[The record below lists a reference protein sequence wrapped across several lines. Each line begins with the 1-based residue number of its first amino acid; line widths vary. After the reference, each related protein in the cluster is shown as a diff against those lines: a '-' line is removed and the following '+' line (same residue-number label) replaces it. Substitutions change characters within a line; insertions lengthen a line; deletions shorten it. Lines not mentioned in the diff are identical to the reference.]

1 MAASKSNITVL
12 LIDLAPHP
20 GNFWKSIFITLEQ
33 LYIFTTGKN
42 LEKTTSSLA
51 VPSKDARI
59 NKHVRLGVKSPG
71 DAYFFIQ
78 TKTKIFVPLKN
89 TILVD

>member
-1 MAASKSNITVL
+1 M
-12 LIDLAPHP
+12 
-20 GNFWKSIFITLEQ
+20 
-33 LYIFTTGKN
+33 YIFTTGKN

-59 NKHVRLGVKSPG
+59 NKHVRLGVKSPS

-78 TKTKIFVPLKN
+78 TKTKIFVPTQKYHFGGLIPSAYLCEVQAAFFARTSRKS
-89 TILVD
+89 